1 MQCLMYHD
9 ERCFAL
15 EEAVKEASDMR
26 LVSAGG
32 VAACPQGLQRNQVI
46 LLRLLEHERPEIK
59 RYARIAD
66 LFTIFLS
73 VYQTLSTSDISVS
86 RSTKPENQPM
96 SLLDSALARSFSLL
110 RTRY

>member
-32 VAACPQGLQRNQVI
+32 VAACPQGLRVKPRNF
-46 LLRLLEHERPEIK
+46 K
-59 RYARIAD
+59 SSSCA
-66 LFTIFLS
+66 FLS
-73 VYQTLSTSDISVS
+73 MNVQKSSGMLVLQIC
-86 RSTKPENQPM
+86 
-96 SLLDSALARSFSLL
+96 LLYS
-110 RTRY
+110 